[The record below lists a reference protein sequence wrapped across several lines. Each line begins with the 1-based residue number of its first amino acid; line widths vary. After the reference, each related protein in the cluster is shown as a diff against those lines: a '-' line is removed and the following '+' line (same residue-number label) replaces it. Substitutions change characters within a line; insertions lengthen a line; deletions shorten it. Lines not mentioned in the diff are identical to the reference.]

1 MAAGGVERDAL
12 PAGVLAGEQVAL
24 HPDALGAGRD
34 RLRFVNQR
42 LPRGVSAPQQFAHPL
57 EHAGGQP
64 LHPRVIASRLAV
76 QLAGGAAVVTEQR
89 GVDLRA
95 AHHQDLPGPG
105 GEHRLILPGAGAK
118 QGELGVVPGRDNR
131 DPDGKAQQRSG
142 LRQQGADRLACFNQL
157 REQAARQAGRLQDRR
172 AEIALP
178 EIEHLAGARHGEVG
192 GELPGQP
199 MVDQRRNKQPGMG
212 LRQQLRVVL
221 FQPDQLIQGVERKGA
236 DAGDLLQLARGHIP
250 ADGVHHRRGAR
261 AFPADD
267 RIQQRTLLIHQRAID
282 AKGRDGDAAHRAGGQ
297 LVMDLPTAVGKAL
310 HNGLQRP
317 LVPVAF
323 FRRDVAGVRRCGA
336 GDNVPLSVN
345 GHRPHVRGAAVEDQD
360 YVLLHSDSRN
370 NIAEWRGAYPAYKQR
385 ASVGP
390 VSLRLR
396 AKPTC

>member
-1 MAAGGVERDAL
+1 
-12 PAGVLAGEQVAL
+12 
-24 HPDALGAGRD
+24 
-34 RLRFVNQR
+34 
-42 LPRGVSAPQQFAHPL
+42 
-57 EHAGGQP
+57 
-64 LHPRVIASRLAV
+64 
-76 QLAGGAAVVTEQR
+76 
-89 GVDLRA
+89 
-95 AHHQDLPGPG
+95 
-105 GEHRLILPGAGAK
+105 
-118 QGELGVVPGRDNR
+118 
-131 DPDGKAQQRSG
+131 
-142 LRQQGADRLACFNQL
+142 
-157 REQAARQAGRLQDRR
+157 
-172 AEIALP
+172 
-178 EIEHLAGARHGEVG
+178 
-192 GELPGQP
+192 
-199 MVDQRRNKQPGMG
+199 MG

-297 LVMDLPTAVGKAL
+297 RVVDLPTAIGKAL

-317 LVPVAF
+317 LVPVAALGG
-323 FRRDVAGVRRCGA
+323 DVAGVCRGGA

-360 YVLLHSDSRN
+360 NVLLHSDSRN